1 MIPMIHFTLHQNQT
15 DDKCSPNSQAI
26 TTTSTE
32 WWRRGGNTTLT
43 EFTLSLSEKIFMC
56 KVVFIF
62 AKIPY
67 KQNIIYLVILVKDV
81 RVPIRCMHMQVD
93 LSRVDL
99 TFAQGKKDVC
109 NIHLWCVSI
118 KNSVWQLSRF
128 IAAMQANLI
137 VLKSLCLL
145 GVPTESSRLYQ

>member
-1 MIPMIHFTLHQNQT
+1 MFPKFPSNHHNVDWMMT
-15 DDKCSPNSQAI
+15 A
-26 TTTSTE
+26 
-32 WWRRGGNTTLT
+32 RGKYNINWIYVIFVGK
-43 EFTLSLSEKIFMC
+43 KIFMC

-67 KQNIIYLVILVKDV
+67 KQNIIYLVILVTDV

>member
-1 MIPMIHFTLHQNQT
+1 MTNVLQIPKQSPQRRLN
-15 DDKCSPNSQAI
+15 DDGA
-26 TTTSTE
+26 
-32 WWRRGGNTTLT
+32 GGNTTLT
-43 EFTLSLSEKIFMC
+43 VFTLSLSEEIFMC

-67 KQNIIYLVILVKDV
+67 KQNIIYLVIFVTDV

-109 NIHLWCVSI
+109 NFHL
-118 KNSVWQLSRF
+118 
-128 IAAMQANLI
+128 
-137 VLKSLCLL
+137 
-145 GVPTESSRLYQ
+145 